1 MEKFRYVQ
9 NKKQTKSLPLD
20 AAQFDAISTDLHL
33 AYICDEARKA
43 KTNGNDEE
51 YDKQKGDLPLA
62 FWIGYNSKGVR
73 QADKQ
78 TPTQYFYIDIDHP
91 KMEPKP
97 MWQEIM
103 MNMERVFA
111 KEKTSEDDL
120 TIDIRKRYGIRLVH
134 D

>member
-43 KTNGNDEE
+43 KHEGNAEE

-91 KMEPKP
+91 
-97 MWQEIM
+97 
-103 MNMERVFA
+103 
-111 KEKTSEDDL
+111 
-120 TIDIRKRYGIRLVH
+120 
-134 D
+134 